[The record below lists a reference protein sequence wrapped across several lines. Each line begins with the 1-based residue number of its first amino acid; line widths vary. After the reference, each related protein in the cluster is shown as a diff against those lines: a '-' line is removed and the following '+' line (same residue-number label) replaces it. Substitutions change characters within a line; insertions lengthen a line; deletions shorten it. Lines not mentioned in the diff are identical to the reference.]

1 MLTCIKMYLLWVYA
15 VEHRNLV
22 LYLLYAPALE
32 TSDQEADL
40 NILMW
45 DLVCLDFSLCF
56 LYASSLD
63 SSPRCSV
70 VLHLGTVV
78 LYG

>member
-1 MLTCIKMYLLWVYA
+1 MLKCIKIFLLWKYA

-40 NILMW
+40 NILM
-45 DLVCLDFSLCF
+45 
-56 LYASSLD
+56 
-63 SSPRCSV
+63 
-70 VLHLGTVV
+70 
-78 LYG
+78 

>member
-1 MLTCIKMYLLWVYA
+1 MLKCIKIFLLRKYA

-40 NILMW
+40 NILM
-45 DLVCLDFSLCF
+45 
-56 LYASSLD
+56 
-63 SSPRCSV
+63 
-70 VLHLGTVV
+70 
-78 LYG
+78 